1 MSASAALLALL
12 ALVMAAPQS
21 QGDRAADESADDSA
35 FIETELR
42 VPRAGVVLALRDMNG
57 DGRVDLLWLD
67 NQGVTVRLMGADG
80 RYAEVSE
87 GGLAWPA
94 GRVAWDIMDLDGD
107 GRSELGLLVGGK
119 LVRVYTVNA
128 EGRFDEGL
136 DVLEAVSYL
145 PAGIT
150 RMHFARDVDGDGRS
164 DLVLP
169 GIGKHQIFLRRGDGW
184 ADPIQ
189 VAYEADVHYRVGDP
203 QRLDS
208 EFGQEVHV
216 PSFRLE
222 DVDGDGV
229 RDLVSETSDRVA
241 FHLAHP
247 ELSSSP
253 TWVLDL
259 EQLRGELPQKGGI
272 DLENL
277 WSMMDQEV
285 RWFLADLDGKEPRDL
300 IVSLGPKLRIYL
312 GGAATGPSG
321 TPDQVLKSSGNVLW
335 TFVRQVEGDPLPEL
349 QLVRAERIGIGRVL
363 RYLILPGA
371 LHFDLFTYRNQGGT
385 FSRRPTR
392 RNRVTFE
399 IPRILSFIDEKDGLE
414 AKIEDQ
420 FHILARRLAIDASA
434 PAAGDDVIDL
444 LNGAL
449 VLYEGCA
456 PAPSFE
462 EDLLDGDF
470 DLGKFMDGFLL
481 DDLDARGDG
490 AQRTIDLGDLETYD
504 FAPGAVM
511 RRAYGERKPIDRHP
525 LPEGHDHKLS
535 TRDLNGDGRSDV
547 IVVAEDDGQWIVHF
561 LVRR

>member
-1 MSASAALLALL
+1 MSVPAALVAL
-12 ALVMAAPQS
+12 ALVAPLS
-21 QGDRAADESADDSA
+21 QVDSAGDESA
-35 FIETELR
+35 FIETQLR
-42 VPRAGVVLALRDMNG
+42 VPRAGVVLVLRDMDG

-67 NQGVTVRLMGADG
+67 NEGVTVRLMQADG
-80 RYAEVSE
+80 RFADEFEV
-87 GGLAWPA
+87 GLTWPR

-107 GRSELGLLVGGK
+107 GRSELGLLVEGK
-119 LVRVYTVNA
+119 TVRMYTVDS
-128 EGRFDEGL
+128 EGQFDGGV

-150 RMHFARDVDGDGRS
+150 RMHFARDVDGDGYS

-169 GIGKHQIFLRRGDGW
+169 GIGKHQIYLRRGEGW

-189 VAYEADVHYRVGDP
+189 VAYEADVQYRVGDRS
-203 QRLDS
+203 RLDS

-222 DVDGDGV
+222 DVDGDGR

-241 FHLAHP
+241 FHLARP
-247 ELSSSP
+247 ELSSDP

-259 EQLRGELPQKGGI
+259 KELRGELPQKGGI
-272 DLENL
+272 DLDNL

-285 RWFLADLDGKEPRDL
+285 KWFLADLDGKGARDL
-300 IVSLGPKLRIYL
+300 IVSLGSRLRIYL
-312 GGAATGPSG
+312 GGAATGPRE
-321 TPDQVLKSSGNVLW
+321 TPDQVLKSSGIVLW

-371 LHFDLFTYRNQGGT
+371 LNFDLFTYENLGGT

-392 RNRVTFE
+392 RNRVTFK

-420 FHILARRLAIDASA
+420 FHIPARRLAIHASA

-444 LNGAL
+444 SNGAL
-449 VLYEGCA
+449 VLYGGCA

-525 LPEGHDHKLS
+525 LSGGHSHKLS

-547 IVVAEDDGQWIVHF
+547 IVVAEDGSEWIVHF
-561 LVRR
+561 LVRRPYDSDR